1 MSHSLLSFGTI
12 NKNIKYPILLGVTH
26 SFIRISLALMRGKD
40 AANCALIQNCIMY
53 LGEFLVIFLYII
65 ETKRS
70 NLKCRQIKDLRVKLL
85 ILFPSSSS
93 ELYLPCPG
101 NTSG

>member
-40 AANCALIQNCIMY
+40 AANCALIQN
-53 LGEFLVIFLYII
+53 F
-65 ETKRS
+65 
-70 NLKCRQIKDLRVKLL
+70 VK
-85 ILFPSSSS
+85 
-93 ELYLPCPG
+93 
-101 NTSG
+101 